1 VTDVVYHEDNA
12 RRIELLAKNADVL
25 FIETPFL
32 DQDAERATSRYHLT
46 ARQAGMLARRA
57 GVRTVVPF
65 HFSPR
70 YDDHG
75 EQLRREMAQVFGFT
89 ET

>member
-1 VTDVVYHEDNA
+1 M
-12 RRIELLAKNADVL
+12 LAKDADAL

-32 DQDAERATSRYHLT
+32 DRDVERAASRYHLT

-57 GVRTVVPF
+57 GVKTVVPF

-75 EQLRREMAQVFGFT
+75 EQLRQEMAQVFGIT
-89 ET
+89 DI